1 MVVKVALF
9 TTYAALS
16 SVLLA
21 AQVAELDPVGKVTT
35 LAAITSIGFVVTAI
49 TQPVAGALSD
59 RTSTRFGRRLPW
71 MASGAVVGGLAVGS
85 MPGAPSVLLL
95 AGLWIVVQFA
105 LHAVEVSADAYL
117 VDAFPPARRG
127 FAAGMT
133 GLALV
138 GGTAAGAV
146 LAASHVTRP
155 AIASWLLAG
164 AVVLAVII
172 FAALVRDPASAP
184 IERPKRTKGQAI
196 RRIGRVFIEHP
207 DFVKILLWRIGYSIA
222 YGAVFAFLLYIV
234 TDVVGLPTAEAAG
247 LVAAATVLGSATAG
261 LSVVIGGWLSD
272 RVGRRRLFILVGN
285 AVIIAGNILLLAS
298 PTPPIVLV
306 TGALFGVGLGLS
318 ISCGRALASQ
328 VLPDPTGGAAGGLGL
343 LSTAANI
350 GQAAAPV
357 IGAFAIGLG
366 GYPAALVTS
375 IAGAVL
381 CSVAIA
387 LVRTVR

>member
-184 IERPKRTKGQAI
+184 IERPKRT
-196 RRIGRVFIEHP
+196 
-207 DFVKILLWRIGYSIA
+207 
-222 YGAVFAFLLYIV
+222 
-234 TDVVGLPTAEAAG
+234 
-247 LVAAATVLGSATAG
+247 
-261 LSVVIGGWLSD
+261 
-272 RVGRRRLFILVGN
+272 
-285 AVIIAGNILLLAS
+285 
-298 PTPPIVLV
+298 
-306 TGALFGVGLGLS
+306 
-318 ISCGRALASQ
+318 
-328 VLPDPTGGAAGGLGL
+328 
-343 LSTAANI
+343 
-350 GQAAAPV
+350 
-357 IGAFAIGLG
+357 
-366 GYPAALVTS
+366 
-375 IAGAVL
+375 
-381 CSVAIA
+381 
-387 LVRTVR
+387 

>member
-1 MVVKVALF
+1 MIVKVALF
-9 TTYAALS
+9 VTYAALS
-16 SVLLA
+16 SVLLPTY
-21 AQVAELDPVGKVTT
+21 VADLDPAGKVAT
-35 LAAITSIGFVVTAI
+35 LAGITSIGFVVTAI

-59 RTSTRFGRRLPW
+59 RTSSRFGRRLPW
-71 MASGAVVGGLAVGS
+71 MLSGALVGGLAVGS
-85 MPGAPSVLLL
+85 MPGASAVALV

-117 VDAFPPARRG
+117 VDAFPTDKRG

-138 GGTAAGAV
+138 AGTAIGAV
-146 LAASHVTRP
+146 VAASQVNSP
-155 AIASWLLAG
+155 AMASWLLA
-164 AVVLAVII
+164 ATVVLAVLL
-172 FAALVRDPASAP
+172 FAALVRDPPSSAV
-184 IERPKRTKGQAI
+184 ERQRRTPRQAI
-196 RRIGRVFIEHP
+196 GALGRVFREHP
-207 DFVKILLWRIGYSIA
+207 DFVKILIWRIGYSIA

-234 TDVVGLPTAEAAG
+234 TDVVGLPTAEAAA
-247 LVAAATVLGSATAG
+247 LVAAATVLGSVTAG
-261 LSVVIGGWLSD
+261 LSVVVGGWLSD
-272 RVGRRRLFILVGN
+272 RVGRRRVFIVVGN
-285 AVIIAGNILLLAS
+285 AVIIAGNVLLLAS
-298 PTPPIVLV
+298 PTPPSVLV

-343 LSTAANI
+343 LSTAANV

-357 IGAFAIGLG
+357 IGALAIGIG

-381 CSVAIA
+381 CSIAIA